1 MDDTHPCPRCGTPVR
16 WSGIGRPPRWCS
28 DDCRRRGAE
37 QGTRVREVV
46 RERVIELHVPH
57 NPVSAADVVLGDV
70 DAIRAL
76 LRQLTDRVRAVPRTE
91 LERVRLRRL
100 LMLSPD
106 IAALAAAVREVTAQQ
121 MPALAAH
128 QEEMQRVPPVL
139 GEPAPAAAT
148 TAQQSPAQQRGRG
161 QKKKRRR
168 HR

>member
-1 MDDTHPCPRCGTPVR
+1 MDNTHPCPRCGTLVR

-37 QGTRVREVV
+37 QGIQVQEIV
-46 RERVIELHVPH
+46 RERVVELHVPH
-57 NPVSAADVVLGDV
+57 NPVSAAGVVLGDV
-70 DAIRAL
+70 DAVAAL
-76 LRQLTDRVRAVPRTE
+76 LRQLTERVRAVPRTE

-121 MPALAAH
+121 VPALADR
-128 QEEMQRVPPVL
+128 QEELQQVPAVL
-139 GEPAPAAAT
+139 GEPASGATAA
-148 TAQQSPAQQRGRG
+148 QRSPASARGKGQR
-161 QKKKRRR
+161 KKRRR